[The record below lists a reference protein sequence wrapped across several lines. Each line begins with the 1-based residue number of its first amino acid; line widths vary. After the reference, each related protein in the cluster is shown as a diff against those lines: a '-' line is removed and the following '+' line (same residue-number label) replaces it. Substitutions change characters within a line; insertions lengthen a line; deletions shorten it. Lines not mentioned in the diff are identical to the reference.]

1 MNGQAKKTIELYEK
15 DIQKKK
21 LIDLDAVTATCILN
35 AASDCRRLDI
45 GEDIHAEVQ
54 RLKLL
59 DPPNIRLATAVRIS
73 LVDSI
78 HSFLFRRSW
87 ICIVIVVRSL
97 VLGNYSIN

>member
-1 MNGQAKKTIELYEK
+1 MNGQAKKTIELYEN

-21 LIDLDAVTATCILN
+21 LIELDAVTATCVLN

-59 DPPNIRLATAVRIS
+59 DPPNIRLATAVRICLINSSNSVLLKDHGYVLS
-73 LVDSI
+73 LWFD
-78 HSFLFRRSW
+78 
-87 ICIVIVVRSL
+87 
-97 VLGNYSIN
+97 YSCSGII